1 MISLHRISR
10 LANSAPC
17 DPALAALLLDEILG
31 STRPL
36 PLPVRLRLEAS
47 ETLTAVSIGLGLSR
61 FVDLTFTPTA
71 HTVELAELLLARQS
85 ESGSFG
91 SVSATAVAVAALLKA
106 SEQFRR
112 GGSALNQPMAERIAA
127 GAEAALAWL
136 SEQLT
141 PAPASDWQPVSSMFG
156 EGFFEDEGKDED
168 GLSSASQPV
177 LHCDPVD
184 AAIALWQLASQPGA
198 RARLDADAVLDTL
211 ERSGARHDRAVAQ
224 LLDRASAAM
233 SGQPVPESV
242 EQPML
247 ASALTEAA

>member
-10 LANSAPC
+10 LANSAPS
-17 DPALAALLLDEILG
+17 DPALGALLLDEILG

-36 PLPVRLRLEAS
+36 PLQARLRLEAS
-47 ETLTAVSIGLGLSR
+47 ETLAAVSIGLGLSR

-91 SVSATAVAVAALLKA
+91 SVSATAVAAAALLKA

-112 GGSALNQPMAERIAA
+112 GRNTLNPSIVERTAA

-141 PAPASDWQPVSSMFG
+141 PAPDSDWQPIASIFG
-156 EGFFEDEGKDED
+156 EDFFEDEGKDED
-168 GLSSASQPV
+168 GLSSASQPG

-198 RARLDADAVLDTL
+198 RARFDADAVLDGL
-211 ERSGARHDRAVAQ
+211 EQTGARHDRAVAQ
-224 LLDRASAAM
+224 LLDRASAALN
-233 SGQPVPESV
+233 SQPVSESV

-247 ASALTEAA
+247 ASAMTEAA